1 MSHAPQIATLLAEP
15 VVARVT
21 SGDLD
26 TLAELDARGFLIGPD
41 EALADYA
48 KRLKEIRD
56 NVLQLQV
63 DLKTGPKQFFE
74 FSLLAKDRI
83 PLSVYRGDAESATRG
98 LYDFSIDWV
107 PGFYTNTSMGILYAG
122 CALYAYEDFFAVF
135 ILRKSFQKK
144 SRWLIYS
151 RTELMAHELCH
162 IARIGFRSQ
171 VYEEYFAYQ
180 TASSG
185 FRRFI
190 GGVLRSTRDTWLM
203 LGSVLALLVI
213 QIANVMSG
221 SHTVWGFAIPLAAGA
236 YLLGRYLL
244 ALRRVRQAQ
253 HNLASA
259 FGQEAALPLLFRA
272 SDRDIA
278 QLAPLAAPDELRKWI
293 AERAK
298 GSTRWQVNQRRYCQG
313 ED

>member
-1 MSHAPQIATLLAEP
+1 MSHAPQIATLLDDATI
-15 VVARVT
+15 ARVAQ
-21 SGDLD
+21 GDLD
-26 TLAELDARGFLIGPD
+26 TLAEFDARGFLIGPD

-48 KRLKEIRD
+48 NRLKEIRD
-56 NVLQLQV
+56 NVLEL
-63 DLKTGPKQFFE
+63 DEELKQGPKQFFE
-74 FSLLAKDRI
+74 FSLVAKDRI
-83 PLSVYRGDAESATRG
+83 PMSVYRGDAESTTRG

-190 GGVLRSTRDTWLM
+190 GGVLRSPRDTWIM
-203 LGSVLALLVI
+203 LGSVLIMLVAR
-213 QIANVMSG
+213 IA
-221 SHTVWGFAIPLAAGA
+221 TVLQGNYTSVVFVPPVLAGC
-236 YLLGRYLL
+236 YLLGRYFS
-244 ALRRVRQAQ
+244 ALKRLGRAKEK
-253 HNLASA
+253 LSDAYGEASV
-259 FGQEAALPLLFRA
+259 LPLLFRA
-272 SDRDIA
+272 SDEDIA
-278 QLAPLAAPDELRKWI
+278 ALSKQSDPGEWI

-298 GSTRWQVNQRRYCQG
+298 TSIRWQINQRRVSPAAPQ
-313 ED
+313 

>member
-1 MSHAPQIATLLAEP
+1 MSQAPQIATLLDDAAI
-15 VVARVT
+15 ARVAD
-21 SGDLD
+21 GDLG
-26 TLAELDARGFLIGPD
+26 TLAQLDARGFLIGPE

-56 NVLQLQV
+56 NVIELNEE
-63 DLKTGPKQFFE
+63 LKKGPKQFFE
-74 FSLLAKDRI
+74 FSLVAKDRI
-83 PLSVYRGDAESATRG
+83 PMGIFRGDAESATRG

-190 GGVLRSTRDTWLM
+190 GGVLRSTKDTWIM
-203 LGSVLALLVI
+203 LGSVITMVIAQVILTLQGNPTPLVI
-213 QIANVMSG
+213 I
-221 SHTVWGFAIPLAAGA
+221 FPLLASV
-236 YLLGRYLL
+236 YLLGRYFK
-244 ALRRVRQAQ
+244 ALGQIRRAQ
-253 HNLASA
+253 KSLTTAYGA
-259 FGQEAALPLLFRA
+259 DAALPLLFRA
-272 SDRDIA
+272 SDTDIA
-278 QLAPLAAPDELRKWI
+278 ALSEQDDPREWI

-298 GSTRWQVNQRRYCQG
+298 DSIRWQINQRRVQS
-313 ED
+313 